1 MSNNTILEYFVP
13 MPDGTKLYTIV
24 QLPEKGEKFPVIIH
38 RNPYFSCDINFE
50 ELKSEETFGYAVVTQ
65 HCRGT
70 GKSEGVFHA
79 YTNERNDGLALL
91 DWIRQQSF
99 YNGEIFLNGASYAA
113 SVHYAY
119 LDTNPKDIKAAFLG
133 VQDPNRYNICY
144 RNGFLKPGLHG
155 NWVLKMYKKNQPIE
169 RNFTIDTFRTL
180 PLANITKS
188 VFNEYV
194 PSIEN
199 TFIHPDSNDEYWKT
213 IEGGSDYINACSN
226 SSMPILFTTSFYDIY
241 TGGILDMW
249 KNLSCERKK
258 NCALVVTPFE
268 HNYNPLET
276 DIKEELQD
284 FKDGL
289 LRKVCPNLMYDW
301 FDSVREN
308 KAAPFVEMGK
318 IIYYRLYD
326 NKWIKTPELKNNS
339 CEQILYLS
347 KDRTLEP
354 TPSKEDTITYT
365 YNPYNPAN
373 FNGGVCYNFGGVAY
387 QDAPNSRYD
396 IISFMSKEFTKD
408 AIIEGEIQVELHCKS
423 TAPDTCFYLRLSL
436 VRDNKA
442 ISLRDDIDS
451 LCRVEKEYIPG
462 EERVLKF
469 TLVYHAFKM
478 LKGDALR
485 LDVSSSCVPHFQVHT
500 NNKGI
505 QALQTSA
512 QICKNTIITGKSFIK
527 YFQVEDVN

>member
-1 MSNNTILEYFVP
+1 MANRILEYMVP
-13 MPDGTKLYTIV
+13 MQDGTQLYTIV
-24 QLPEKGEKFPVIIH
+24 QLPENGEKFPIIIH
-38 RNPYFSCDINFE
+38 RNPYFTCDIDYE
-50 ELKSEETFGYAVVTQ
+50 ELKNEEIFNYAKVTQ

-70 GKSEGVFHA
+70 GRSEGEFHA
-79 YTNERNDGLALL
+79 LENERNDGLDLL
-91 DWIRQQSF
+91 TWLRKQSF
-99 YNGEIFLNGASYAA
+99 YNSEIYLMGASYAA
-113 SVHYAY
+113 SVHYSY
-119 LDTNPKDIKAAFLG
+119 LDTNPSDVKAAVLA
-133 VQDPNRYNICY
+133 VQDPNRYNVCF
-144 RNGFLKPGLHG
+144 RNGFLKPGLYG
-155 NWVLKMYKKNQPIE
+155 NWVLTMHKKNQITE
-169 RNFTIDTFRTL
+169 RNFTIDSFRTL
-180 PLANITKS
+180 PLKNITKS

-199 TFIHPDSNDEYWKT
+199 TFIHPDPNDDYWNTKN
-213 IEGGSDYINACSN
+213 GGSEYINACSK
-226 SSMPILFTTSFYDIY
+226 STIPILFITSFYDIY
-241 TGGILDMW
+241 TGGIFEMW
-249 KNLSCERKK
+249 KNLSLERKK
-258 NCALVVTPFE
+258 NCALIVTPFE
-268 HNYNPLET
+268 HNYNPLDES
-276 DIKEELQD
+276 IKEETQD
-284 FKDGL
+284 FKDGQ
-289 LRKVCPNLMYDW
+289 LRHIKPNFIFDW

-308 KAAPFVEMGK
+308 KDFSFVDKGN
-318 IIYYRLYD
+318 ITYYRLYD
-326 NKWIKTPELKNNS
+326 HKWLKTQELKNGS
-339 CEQILYLS
+339 LEKVLYLS

-354 TPSKEDTITYT
+354 TIKAEDTITYT
-365 YNPYNPAN
+365 YNPYNPAP
-373 FNGGVCYNFGGVAY
+373 FKGGVCYNFGGVAY

-396 IISFMSKEFTKD
+396 IISFISKEFTKD